1 MTIMLNAYELSVARR
16 IKSLPDFK
24 YRIGLVFI
32 DTNSGQQKRVTLTD
46 TVWVKHIRER
56 LDLVPDL
63 SDSFLVGMLQ
73 SMLGWPEIQ
82 TAPDSVM
89 VGHPQNKVTNKNP
102 TIARAIGLYK
112 LAKQKEAKNVVSL

>member
-1 MTIMLNAYELSVARR
+1 MSVFLSPHELSIARG
-16 IKSLPDFK
+16 IKSLPGFSYK
-24 YRIGLVFI
+24 IGLVFI

-56 LDLVPDL
+56 SDLVPDL

-82 TAPDSVM
+82 AVSDYVM
-89 VGHPQNKVTNKNP
+89 VGHPSNKVFHKNP
-102 TIARAIGLYK
+102 VIARAIGLYK
-112 LAKQKEAKNVVSL
+112 LSKSKETLNVTSL